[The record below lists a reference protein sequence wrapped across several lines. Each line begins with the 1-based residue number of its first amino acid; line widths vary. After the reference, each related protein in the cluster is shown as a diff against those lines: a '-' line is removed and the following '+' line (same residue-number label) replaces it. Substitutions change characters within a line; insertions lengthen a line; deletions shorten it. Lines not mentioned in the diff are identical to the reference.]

1 MEGTTQ
7 DDVAPKKNNGRR
19 KLLGVAILLVAIVAG
34 IWYYLDSRLYE
45 STDNAFLDGDIIQVS
60 SRVAGQVLKVD
71 VVENQRVNRGD
82 LLAEIDPSDFEV
94 RLAEAK
100 AKLADSQAKVA
111 AAQSTLALTST
122 VTNAMLVQ
130 AGAGYDAAR
139 EQVEVLNSRLAQDA
153 ANIQAAEAAL
163 QMAEA
168 RRTAAE
174 AEAGRAA
181 SDASRYRALFAKDEI
196 SKQTLDRAET
206 DARSSA
212 ANLDAARQAVA
223 GATAQLAQV
232 KAARTSTLATIRQ
245 MEKQVQQAQ
254 GRFTEAKSA
263 PLQVRVRESDIQVVR
278 AQIEQQQAAVRQA
291 ELNLSYTRVTAPDSG
306 FVTRKSVQPG
316 NFAGVGQI
324 MMAIVSDRL
333 WVAAN
338 FKETQL
344 THMRP
349 GQSVEIRVDAYP
361 QLKLQGK
368 VESIQSGSG
377 SRFSLMPPENAT
389 GNYVKVVQRVPVK
402 ILLTEAIP
410 AGYRVG
416 PGMSVVPEVRVR

>member
-7 DDVAPKKNNGRR
+7 DDIAPKKSNGRR
-19 KLLGVAILLVAIVAG
+19 KLLGMAILLAAIAAG

-60 SRVAGQVLKVD
+60 SRVAGQVLRVE

-111 AAQSTLALTST
+111 AAQSTLALTSS
-122 VTNAMLVQ
+122 VTSAVLVQ

-139 EQVEVLNSRLAQDA
+139 EQVEVLSSRLAQDA

-181 SDASRYRALFAKDEI
+181 SDASRYRALIAKDEI

-223 GATAQLAQV
+223 GATAQLAQA

-245 MEKQVQQAQ
+245 MEKQVQQAE

-291 ELNLSYTRVTAPDSG
+291 ELSLSYTRITAPESG

-333 WVAAN
+333 VGSCEFQGDSAHAHAA
-338 FKETQL
+338 
-344 THMRP
+344 
-349 GQSVEIRVDAYP
+349 
-361 QLKLQGK
+361 
-368 VESIQSGSG
+368 GSG
-377 SRFSLMPPENAT
+377 GRHPGGCLSA
-389 GNYVKVVQRVPVK
+389 VKTAGQGGEHSERLGIAVQPDASGKRHRQLREGGAACARQDSAYGGDPRR
-402 ILLTEAIP
+402 IP
-410 AGYRVG
+410 RRAGD
-416 PGMSVVPEVRVR
+416 VRGS